1 MTPVFEVILEG
12 EGGKDLTALI
22 ADRLISLS
30 ITDEAELSADRLEI
44 VLDDRDMALAVP
56 AHGAVLAV
64 SLAANKGQAMQPVG
78 RFVVNSVAL
87 SGPNRTLTIEGNA
100 ADLADTKA
108 TGLRSAKTRNHG
120 DITLGALTRKIA
132 SEHGLKA
139 AISADLGS
147 VRFTRLAQ
155 RAESDLHL
163 ITRLARGVDAL
174 AKPVDGVLTVVA
186 KGAVT
191 TASGGNL
198 PAIAIALDQ
207 ASTWQWRTTD
217 RDRDRSVVVRWRDV
231 KAGQTRIITV
241 GSGEPKKELRRL
253 YASEAEARTA
263 ADAVLKQGGR
273 GQSLD
278 VSLSG
283 FGTGLFAG
291 GLMSLSGAHP
301 RVDGQWHLKRVE
313 HRLAGAL
320 TTRLSCERV

>member
-1 MTPVFEVILEG
+1 MTPAFEIIVEN
-12 EGGKDLTALI
+12 EGGKDLTTLI
-22 ADRLISLS
+22 ADRLISLT
-30 ITDEAELSADRLEI
+30 ITDEVDLSSDRLEI
-44 VLDDRDMALAVP
+44 VLDDRDIALAVP

-64 SLAANKGQAMQPVG
+64 SLAAHKGQAMQPVG

-100 ADLADTKA
+100 CDLADTKA

-120 DITLGALTRKIA
+120 NITLGALTRKIA

-139 AISADLGS
+139 AISADLGR
-147 VRFTRLAQ
+147 VAFTRLAQ

-163 ITRLARGVDAL
+163 ITRLARGVDAI

-186 KGAVT
+186 KGATT
-191 TASGGNL
+191 TASGGKM
-198 PAIAIALDQ
+198 AAVAVALDS

-217 RDRDRSVVVRWRDV
+217 RDRDRSVTARWRDV
-231 KAGQTRIITV
+231 KAGRTKIIEV
-241 GSGEPKKELRRL
+241 GSGEPKKDLRRL
-253 YASEAEARTA
+253 YASEAEARAA
-263 ADAVLKQGGR
+263 ADAALKQGGR

-278 VSLSG
+278 VALAG
-283 FGTGLFAG
+283 FGAGLFAG

-301 RVDGQWHLKRVE
+301 KADGQWHLKRVE
-313 HRLAGAL
+313 HRLMGAL

>member
-1 MTPVFEVILEG
+1 MTPVFEIILEG
-12 EGGKDLTALI
+12 TGGKDLTALI

-30 ITDEAELSADRLEI
+30 ITDEVGLEADRLEI
-44 VLDDRDMALAVP
+44 VLDDRDMRLEVP

-64 SLAANKGQAMQPVG
+64 SLAAHKGQAMQPVG
-78 RFVVNSVAL
+78 RFVVNSIAL
-87 SGPNRTLTIEGNA
+87 AGPNRTLTIEGNA

-139 AISADLGS
+139 AISTDLAR

-163 ITRLARGVDAL
+163 ITRLARGVDAI

-186 KGAVT
+186 KGAIT
-191 TASGGNL
+191 TASGANM
-198 PAIAIALDQ
+198 PAVAVALSD
-207 ASTWQWRTTD
+207 ASTWQWRTTQ
-217 RDRDRSVVVRWRDV
+217 RDRDKSVTVRWRDV
-231 KAGQTRIITV
+231 KAGQTRIVTV

-253 YASEAEARTA
+253 YASEAEARAA
-263 ADAVLKQGGR
+263 ADAALKQGGR
-273 GQSLD
+273 GQSLEL
-278 VSLSG
+278 SLAG
-283 FGTGLFAG
+283 FGAGLFAG

-301 RVDGQWHLKRVE
+301 KVDGQWHLKRVE

-320 TTRLSCERV
+320 TTRLSGERA